1 MKSQIAIYDSHEK
14 AVNAIKVLSEQG
26 FPMDNVSLL
35 GKAEVIEDHIHIQ
48 SLDTMKETPALV
60 GMGAGTLIGLLS
72 GIGVFTIPGFGFL
85 YGAGALVGI
94 IAGLD
99 LGIVAG
105 GFISLLTFIGIKEDK
120 VVKCHEHLKEGK
132 FIVIVNGSKEEIRY
146 AKHILHT
153 EGNHLEFVI

>member
-1 MKSQIAIYDSHEK
+1 MKSQIAIYDTHEK
-14 AVNAIKVLSEQG
+14 AVNAIKDLSEKG

-35 GKAEVIEDHIHIQ
+35 GKAEVIEDHIHIK
-48 SLDTMKETPALV
+48 SLDTIKEAPALV

-72 GIGVFTIPGFGFL
+72 GIGIFTIPGFGFL

-132 FIVIVNGSKEEIRY
+132 FIVIVNGSKEEIQR

-153 EGNHLEFVI
+153 EGNHLEFVG

>member
-1 MKSQIAIYDSHEK
+1 MKSQIAIYDTHEK
-14 AVNAIKVLSEQG
+14 AVNAIKVLSEHD

-35 GKAEVIEDHIHIQ
+35 GKAEVIEDHIHIK
-48 SLDTMKETPALV
+48 SLDTIKEAPALV

-132 FIVIVNGSKEEIRY
+132 FIVIVNGPKEEIQS

-153 EGNHLEFVI
+153 EGNHLEFVS